1 MLRIFKTNYFS
12 RWAHKHTIDDASLKK
27 AVSEIRNGLL
37 DARLGGHVVKKRI
50 PLPGK
55 GKRSGA
61 RLILA
66 TNLENRYFFIF
77 GFEKSQRENITLQ
90 ELTTLKK
97 LAKDLLSLS
106 ESKLN
111 TAVIKG
117 TLLEIENE
125 TYPV

>member
-1 MLRIFKTNYFS
+1 MRLFKTKYFS
-12 RWAHKHTIDDASLKK
+12 RWAHKHAINDTSLKK
-27 AVSEIRNGLL
+27 AVAEIRNGLL
-37 DARLGGHVVKKRI
+37 DARLGGHVVKKRL

-55 GKRSGA
+55 GKRGGV

-66 TNLENRYFFIF
+66 INIDVRYFFIF

-90 ELTTLKK
+90 ELTILKK

-111 TAVIKG
+111 TAVIQG